1 MNKKKSFL
9 MYADLKFTIDKLPDE
24 SAGKLFKLI
33 LNYVNGDYNP
43 PDDLLLQV
51 VFEPIKQSLI
61 RDLEMYEAKVIRN
74 KENGAKGGRP
84 TKDSNDKP
92 KKPSGLLINPS
103 DANGL
108 LDNQHE
114 AKKADSDNGSDN
126 DSDNESDIL
135 NIAKAIAVEDK
146 KKPTK
151 KERFDYK
158 SKIFFKDDKAN
169 KLIIEFFDHLVEK
182 KRSPTERSAKM
193 IMNILREAESLEQ
206 IIHSIQK
213 AIAGQFYT
221 IYLQPSNNSSSN
233 LSFEKNKNGLP
244 AASPNTFSRASN
256 GLQIK

>member
-9 MYADLKFTIDKLPDE
+9 LYDDSYETLQYLSDEQLGRLTRMIFDYRINGVVCDVSDPLFFCFNPIRVQLERNEIKYIDEVEKR
-24 SAGKLFKLI
+24 SIAGKASAEARANKRQQDSTHVESVQH
-33 LNYVNGDYNP
+33 NEQVSTNP
-43 PDDLLLQV
+43 
-51 VFEPIKQSLI
+51 
-61 RDLEMYEAKVIRN
+61 
-74 KENGAKGGRP
+74 
-84 TKDSNDKP
+84 TDSV
-92 KKPSGLLINPS
+92 S
-103 DANGL
+103 DSVS
-108 LDNQHE
+108 
-114 AKKADSDNGSDN
+114 DSDSDI
-126 DSDNESDIL
+126 DIL

-233 LSFEKNKNGLP
+233 LSFEKNKNGA

>member
-33 LNYVNGDYNP
+33 LNYVNGDYNT

-114 AKKADSDNGSDN
+114 AKKADSDNDNDN
-126 DSDNESDIL
+126 DSDSDSDIL
-135 NIAKAIAVEDK
+135 NIAKAIVVDDK

-158 SKIFFKDDKAN
+158 SKRFFKDDIAN
-169 KLIIEFFDHLVEK
+169 NLIIEFFDHLVEI
-182 KRSPTERSAKM
+182 KRPPTERSAKM
-193 IMNILREAESLEQ
+193 TIKILREAKSVEQ
-206 IIHSIQK
+206 IIESIEK
-213 AIAGQFYT
+213 AIAGKYFT
-221 IYLQPSNNSSSN
+221 VFLQPPRDSSSN
-233 LSFEKNKNGLP
+233 LSFEKNKNGA